1 MKNKLYVFIVILSG
15 VFWGSSCLFVD
26 YLKTH
31 TPATSVQ
38 ITAIRIVLAALVLNL
53 WLIVKGKGFSL
64 YRISLKSW
72 ALCAV
77 SGLGS
82 VLAMGMFY
90 YSCMVETSASVAV
103 ILLYTAPLFVMIMS
117 LFFFKEKMT
126 VQKMLAFAVAILGC
140 ALVSG
145 VVSGSRIS
153 LLGIFLG
160 LMSGFT
166 YSLYGIFTT
175 IFMKENKDT
184 LTFTSLSFFFAA
196 IGALAISKPQEIV
209 RFTLEVENIPQTLFM
224 YLALAVCTAVVPF
237 FLYSKGIEGVK
248 PDTASILAFSEPLMA
263 CVFGTAVLGER
274 MDEFGLA
281 GIVCVCAAIVILNV
295 DFKKHKKTKCSH
307 RGESI
312 FVRIKGGLHISQH

>member
-1 MKNKLYVFIVILSG
+1 MKNKIYVFIVILSG
-15 VFWGSSCLFVD
+15 IFWGSSCLFVD

-64 YRISLKSW
+64 YKISGKSW
-72 ALCAV
+72 LLCAI
-77 SGLGS
+77 SGFCS
-82 VLAMGMFY
+82 VVAMGMFY
-90 YSCMVETSASVAV
+90 YSCMVETSAAVAV

-126 VQKMLAFAVAILGC
+126 VQKMVAFVIAIVGC

-145 VVSGSRIS
+145 IASGSRIS
-153 LLGIFLG
+153 ALGIFLG

-166 YSLYGIFTT
+166 YSLYGIFTS

-184 LTFTSLSFFFAA
+184 LTFTALSFFFAA
-196 IGALAISKPQEIV
+196 IGALVISKPWEIV
-209 RFTLEVENIPQTLFM
+209 KFTLEVENIPLTLIM
-224 YLALAVCTAVVPF
+224 YLLLAICTAVIPF

-248 PDTASILAFSEPLMA
+248 PDVASILAFSEPLMA
-263 CVFGTAVLGER
+263 CVFGTVVLGQD
-274 MDEFGLA
+274 MDVFGVI
-281 GIVCVCAAIVILNV
+281 GIVCVCAAIVVLNV
-295 DFKKHKKTKCSH
+295 NFKKKA
-307 RGESI
+307 E
-312 FVRIKGGLHISQH
+312 

>member
-1 MKNKLYVFIVILSG
+1 MKNKIYVFIVILSG
-15 VFWGSSCLFVD
+15 IFWGSSCLFVD

-64 YRISLKSW
+64 YKISGKSW
-72 ALCAV
+72 LLCAI
-77 SGLGS
+77 SGFCS
-82 VLAMGMFY
+82 VVAMGMFY
-90 YSCMVETSASVAV
+90 YSCMVETSAAVAV

-126 VQKMLAFAVAILGC
+126 VQKMVAFVIAIVGC

-145 VVSGSRIS
+145 IASGSRIS
-153 LLGIFLG
+153 ALGIFLG

-166 YSLYGIFTT
+166 YSLYGIFTS

-184 LTFTSLSFFFAA
+184 LTFTALSFFFAA
-196 IGALAISKPQEIV
+196 IGALIISKPWEIV
-209 RFTLEVENIPQTLFM
+209 KFTLEVENIPLTLIM
-224 YLALAVCTAVVPF
+224 YLLLAVCTAVIPF

-248 PDTASILAFSEPLMA
+248 PDVASILAFSEPLMA
-263 CVFGTAVLGER
+263 CVFGTVVLGQD
-274 MDEFGLA
+274 MDVFGVI
-281 GIVCVCAAIVILNV
+281 GIICVCAAIVVLNV
-295 DFKKHKKTKCSH
+295 NFKKKA
-307 RGESI
+307 E
-312 FVRIKGGLHISQH
+312 

>member
-1 MKNKLYVFIVILSG
+1 MKNKIYVFIVILSG
-15 VFWGSSCLFVD
+15 IFWGSSCLFVD

-64 YRISLKSW
+64 YKISGKSW
-72 ALCAV
+72 LLCAI
-77 SGLGS
+77 SGFCS
-82 VLAMGMFY
+82 VVAMGMFY
-90 YSCMVETSASVAV
+90 YSCMVETSAAVAV

-126 VQKMLAFAVAILGC
+126 VQKMVAFVIAIVGC

-145 VVSGSRIS
+145 IASGSRIS
-153 LLGIFLG
+153 ALGIFLG

-166 YSLYGIFTT
+166 YSLYGIFTS

-184 LTFTSLSFFFAA
+184 LTFTALSFFFAA
-196 IGALAISKPQEIV
+196 IGALIISKPWEIV
-209 RFTLEVENIPQTLFM
+209 KFTLEVENIPLTLIM
-224 YLALAVCTAVVPF
+224 YLLLAICTAVIPF

-248 PDTASILAFSEPLMA
+248 PDVASILAFSEPLMA
-263 CVFGTAVLGER
+263 CVFGTAVLGQD
-274 MDEFGLA
+274 MDVFGVI
-281 GIVCVCAAIVILNV
+281 GIVCVCAAIVVLNV
-295 DFKKHKKTKCSH
+295 NFKKKA
-307 RGESI
+307 E
-312 FVRIKGGLHISQH
+312 

>member
-1 MKNKLYVFIVILSG
+1 MKNKIYVFIVILSG
-15 VFWGSSCLFVD
+15 IFWGSSCLFVD

-64 YRISLKSW
+64 YKISGKSW
-72 ALCAV
+72 LLCAI
-77 SGLGS
+77 SGFCS
-82 VLAMGMFY
+82 VVAMGMFY
-90 YSCMVETSASVAV
+90 YSCMVETSAAVAV

-126 VQKMLAFAVAILGC
+126 VQKMVAFVIAIVGC

-145 VVSGSRIS
+145 IASGSRIS
-153 LLGIFLG
+153 ALGIFLG

-166 YSLYGIFTT
+166 YSLYGIFTS

-184 LTFTSLSFFFAA
+184 LTFTALSFFFAA
-196 IGALAISKPQEIV
+196 IGALVISKPWEIV
-209 RFTLEVENIPQTLFM
+209 KFTLEVENIPLTLIM
-224 YLALAVCTAVVPF
+224 YLLLAICTAVIPF

-248 PDTASILAFSEPLMA
+248 PDVASILAFSEPLMA
-263 CVFGTAVLGER
+263 CVFGTAVLGQD
-274 MDEFGLA
+274 MDVFGVI
-281 GIVCVCAAIVILNV
+281 GIICVCAAIVVLNV
-295 DFKKHKKTKCSH
+295 NFKKKA
-307 RGESI
+307 E
-312 FVRIKGGLHISQH
+312 

>member
-1 MKNKLYVFIVILSG
+1 MKNKIYVFIVILSG
-15 VFWGSSCLFVD
+15 IFWGSSCLFVD

-64 YRISLKSW
+64 YKISGKSW
-72 ALCAV
+72 LLCAI
-77 SGLGS
+77 SGFCS
-82 VLAMGMFY
+82 VVAMGMFY
-90 YSCMVETSASVAV
+90 YSCMVETSAAVAV

-126 VQKMLAFAVAILGC
+126 VQKMVAFVIAIVGC

-145 VVSGSRIS
+145 IASGSRIS
-153 LLGIFLG
+153 ALGIFLG

-166 YSLYGIFTT
+166 YSLYGIFTS

-184 LTFTSLSFFFAA
+184 LTFTALSFFFAA
-196 IGALAISKPQEIV
+196 IGALVISKPWEIV
-209 RFTLEVENIPQTLFM
+209 KFTLEVENIPLTLIM
-224 YLALAVCTAVVPF
+224 YLLLAICTAVIPF

-248 PDTASILAFSEPLMA
+248 PDVASILAFSEPLMA
-263 CVFGTAVLGER
+263 CVFGTAVLGQD
-274 MDEFGLA
+274 MDVFGVI
-281 GIVCVCAAIVILNV
+281 GIVCVCAAIVVLNV
-295 DFKKHKKTKCSH
+295 NFKKKA
-307 RGESI
+307 E
-312 FVRIKGGLHISQH
+312 

>member
-1 MKNKLYVFIVILSG
+1 MKNKIYVFIVILSG
-15 VFWGSSCLFVD
+15 IFWGSSCLFVD

-64 YRISLKSW
+64 YKISGKSW
-72 ALCAV
+72 LLCAI
-77 SGLGS
+77 SGFCS
-82 VLAMGMFY
+82 VVAMGMFY
-90 YSCMVETSASVAV
+90 YSCMVETSAAVAV

-126 VQKMLAFAVAILGC
+126 VQKMVAFVIAIVGC

-145 VVSGSRIS
+145 IASGSRIS
-153 LLGIFLG
+153 ALGIFLG

-166 YSLYGIFTT
+166 YSLYGIFTS

-184 LTFTSLSFFFAA
+184 LTFTALSFFFAA
-196 IGALAISKPQEIV
+196 IGALVISKPWEIV
-209 RFTLEVENIPQTLFM
+209 KFTLEVENIPLTLIM
-224 YLALAVCTAVVPF
+224 YLLLAICTAVIPF

-248 PDTASILAFSEPLMA
+248 PDVASILAFSEPLMA
-263 CVFGTAVLGER
+263 CVFGTAVLGQD
-274 MDEFGLA
+274 MDVFGVI
-281 GIVCVCAAIVILNV
+281 GIVCVCAAIVVLNV
-295 DFKKHKKTKCSH
+295 NFKKKA
-307 RGESI
+307 
-312 FVRIKGGLHISQH
+312 Q

>member
-1 MKNKLYVFIVILSG
+1 MKNKIYVFIVILSG
-15 VFWGSSCLFVD
+15 IFWGSSCLFVD

-64 YRISLKSW
+64 YKISGKSW
-72 ALCAV
+72 LLCAI
-77 SGLGS
+77 SGFCS
-82 VLAMGMFY
+82 VVAMGMFY
-90 YSCMVETSASVAV
+90 YSCMVETSAAVAV

-126 VQKMLAFAVAILGC
+126 VQKMVAFVIAIVGC

-145 VVSGSRIS
+145 IASGSRIS
-153 LLGIFLG
+153 ALGIFLG

-166 YSLYGIFTT
+166 YSLYGIFTS

-184 LTFTSLSFFFAA
+184 LTFTALSFFFAA
-196 IGALAISKPQEIV
+196 IGALVISKPWEIV
-209 RFTLEVENIPQTLFM
+209 KFTLEVENIPLTLVM
-224 YLALAVCTAVVPF
+224 YLLLAVCTAVIPF

-248 PDTASILAFSEPLMA
+248 PDVASILAFSEPLMA
-263 CVFGTAVLGER
+263 CVFGTVVLGQD
-274 MDEFGLA
+274 MDVFGVI
-281 GIVCVCAAIVILNV
+281 GIICVCAAIVVLNV
-295 DFKKHKKTKCSH
+295 NFKKKA
-307 RGESI
+307 E
-312 FVRIKGGLHISQH
+312 

>member
-1 MKNKLYVFIVILSG
+1 MKNKIYVFIVILSG
-15 VFWGSSCLFVD
+15 IFWGSSCLFVD

-64 YRISLKSW
+64 YKISGKSW
-72 ALCAV
+72 LLCAI
-77 SGLGS
+77 SGFCS
-82 VLAMGMFY
+82 VVAMGMFY
-90 YSCMVETSASVAV
+90 YSCMVETSAAVAV

-126 VQKMLAFAVAILGC
+126 VQKMVAFVIAIVGC

-145 VVSGSRIS
+145 IASGSRIS
-153 LLGIFLG
+153 ALGIFLG

-166 YSLYGIFTT
+166 YSLYGIFTSL
-175 IFMKENKDT
+175 FMKENKDT
-184 LTFTSLSFFFAA
+184 LTFTALSFFFAA
-196 IGALAISKPQEIV
+196 IGALVISKPWEIV
-209 RFTLEVENIPQTLFM
+209 KFTLEVENIPLTLIM
-224 YLALAVCTAVVPF
+224 YLLLAICTAVIPF

-263 CVFGTAVLGER
+263 CVFGTTVLGQD
-274 MDEFGLA
+274 MDAFGVI
-281 GIVCVCAAIVILNV
+281 GIVCVCAAIVVLNV
-295 DFKKHKKTKCSH
+295 NFKKKT
-307 RGESI
+307 
-312 FVRIKGGLHISQH
+312 Q

>member
-1 MKNKLYVFIVILSG
+1 MKNKIYVFIVILSG
-15 VFWGSSCLFVD
+15 IFWGSSCLFVD

-64 YRISLKSW
+64 YKISGKSW
-72 ALCAV
+72 LLCV
-77 SGLGS
+77 ISGFCS
-82 VLAMGMFY
+82 VVAMGMFY
-90 YSCMVETSASVAV
+90 YSCMVETSAAVAV

-126 VQKMLAFAVAILGC
+126 VQKMVAFVIAIVGC

-145 VVSGSRIS
+145 IASGSRIS
-153 LLGIFLG
+153 ALGIFLG

-166 YSLYGIFTT
+166 YSLYGIFTS

-184 LTFTSLSFFFAA
+184 LTFTALSFFFAA
-196 IGALAISKPQEIV
+196 IGALVISKPWEIV
-209 RFTLEVENIPQTLFM
+209 KFTLEVENIPLTLIM
-224 YLALAVCTAVVPF
+224 YLLLAICTAVIPF

-248 PDTASILAFSEPLMA
+248 PDVASILAFSEPLMA
-263 CVFGTAVLGER
+263 CVFGTAVLGQD
-274 MDEFGLA
+274 MDIFGVI
-281 GIVCVCAAIVILNV
+281 GIVCVCAAIVVLNV
-295 DFKKHKKTKCSH
+295 NFKKKA
-307 RGESI
+307 E
-312 FVRIKGGLHISQH
+312 

>member
-1 MKNKLYVFIVILSG
+1 MKNKIYVFIVILSG
-15 VFWGSSCLFVD
+15 IFWGSSCLFVD

-64 YRISLKSW
+64 YKISGKSW
-72 ALCAV
+72 LLCAI
-77 SGLGS
+77 SGFCS
-82 VLAMGMFY
+82 VVAMGMFY
-90 YSCMVETSASVAV
+90 YSCMVETSAAVAV

-126 VQKMLAFAVAILGC
+126 VQKMVAFVIAIVGC

-145 VVSGSRIS
+145 IASGSRIS
-153 LLGIFLG
+153 ALGIFLG

-166 YSLYGIFTT
+166 YSLYGIFTS

-184 LTFTSLSFFFAA
+184 LTFTALSFFFAA
-196 IGALAISKPQEIV
+196 IGALIISKPWEIV
-209 RFTLEVENIPQTLFM
+209 KFTLEVENIPLTLIM
-224 YLALAVCTAVVPF
+224 YLLLAICTAVIPF

-248 PDTASILAFSEPLMA
+248 PDVASILAFSEPLMA
-263 CVFGTAVLGER
+263 CVFGTVVLGQD
-274 MDEFGLA
+274 MDVFGVI
-281 GIVCVCAAIVILNV
+281 GIICVCAAIVVLNV
-295 DFKKHKKTKCSH
+295 NFKKKA
-307 RGESI
+307 E
-312 FVRIKGGLHISQH
+312 

>member
-1 MKNKLYVFIVILSG
+1 
-15 VFWGSSCLFVD
+15 VD

-64 YRISLKSW
+64 YKISGKSW
-72 ALCAV
+72 LLCAI
-77 SGLGS
+77 SGFCS
-82 VLAMGMFY
+82 VVAMGMFY
-90 YSCMVETSASVAV
+90 YSCMVETSAAVAV

-126 VQKMLAFAVAILGC
+126 VQKMVAFVIAIVGC

-145 VVSGSRIS
+145 IASGSRIS
-153 LLGIFLG
+153 ALGIFLG

-166 YSLYGIFTT
+166 YSLYGIFTS

-184 LTFTSLSFFFAA
+184 LTFTALSFFFAA
-196 IGALAISKPQEIV
+196 IGALVISKPWEIV
-209 RFTLEVENIPQTLFM
+209 KFTLEVENIPLTLIM
-224 YLALAVCTAVVPF
+224 YLLLAICTAVIPF

-248 PDTASILAFSEPLMA
+248 PDVASILAFSEPLMA
-263 CVFGTAVLGER
+263 CVFGTAVLGQD
-274 MDEFGLA
+274 MDVFGVI
-281 GIVCVCAAIVILNV
+281 GIICVCAAIVVLNV
-295 DFKKHKKTKCSH
+295 NFKKKA
-307 RGESI
+307 E
-312 FVRIKGGLHISQH
+312 

>member
-1 MKNKLYVFIVILSG
+1 MKNKIYVFIVILSG
-15 VFWGSSCLFVD
+15 IFWGSSCLFVD

-64 YRISLKSW
+64 YKISGKSW
-72 ALCAV
+72 LLCAI
-77 SGLGS
+77 SGFCS
-82 VLAMGMFY
+82 VVAMGMFY
-90 YSCMVETSASVAV
+90 YSCMVETSAAVAV

-126 VQKMLAFAVAILGC
+126 VQKMVAFVIAIVGC

-145 VVSGSRIS
+145 IASGSRIS
-153 LLGIFLG
+153 ALGIFLG

-166 YSLYGIFTT
+166 YSLYGIFTS

-184 LTFTSLSFFFAA
+184 LTFTALSFFFAA
-196 IGALAISKPQEIV
+196 IGALVISKPWEIV
-209 RFTLEVENIPQTLFM
+209 KFTLEVENIPLTLVM
-224 YLALAVCTAVVPF
+224 YLLLAVCTAVIPF

-248 PDTASILAFSEPLMA
+248 PDVASILAFSEPLMA
-263 CVFGTAVLGER
+263 CVFGTAVLGQD
-274 MDEFGLA
+274 MDVFGVI
-281 GIVCVCAAIVILNV
+281 GIVCVCAAIVVLNV
-295 DFKKHKKTKCSH
+295 NFKKKA
-307 RGESI
+307 E
-312 FVRIKGGLHISQH
+312 